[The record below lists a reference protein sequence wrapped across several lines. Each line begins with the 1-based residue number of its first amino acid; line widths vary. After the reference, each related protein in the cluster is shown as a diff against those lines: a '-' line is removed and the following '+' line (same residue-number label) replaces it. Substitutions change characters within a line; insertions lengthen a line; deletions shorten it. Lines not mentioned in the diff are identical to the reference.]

1 MPTPKNVEI
10 NGEKL
15 ATILV
20 QRGLGRKDVA
30 KAMRYNDGY
39 ITQAISRNTLSNQAV
54 EMLAMKFNINFDD
67 YAPDKQEEQTV
78 IPLTKIETA
87 PALDVD
93 TGKQLIDYFM
103 EKLDHL
109 LNEHTMS
116 LLLIEASVEAA
127 LAKKGL

>member
-78 IPLTKIETA
+78 IPLTKIENA

-93 TGKQLIDYFM
+93 TGKVLIDYFM

-109 LNEHTMS
+109 LSEHTMS

>member
-1 MPTPKNVEI
+1 MPTPKNAEI

-67 YAPDKQEEQTV
+67 YAPDKQEEQTA
-78 IPLTKIETA
+78 IPLAKIENA

-109 LNEHTMS
+109 LSEHTMS

>member
-39 ITQAISRNTLSNQAV
+39 ISQAISRNTLSNQAV

-67 YAPDKQEEQTV
+67 YAPDKQEEQQT
-78 IPLTKIETA
+78 IMTEEA
-87 PALDVD
+87 PKTPSLDVD

-109 LNEHTMS
+109 LSEHTMS

>member
-39 ITQAISRNTLSNQAV
+39 ISQAISRNTLSNQAV

-67 YAPDKQEEQTV
+67 YAPDKPEEQTV
-78 IPLTKIETA
+78 IPLAKIENA
-87 PALDVD
+87 PALDVE

-109 LNEHTMS
+109 LSEHTMS